1 MGKQLE
7 HPEGGLPC
15 LMPSCKP
22 AGGWKVV
29 NARKEDPGG
38 GWRRRF
44 STSLFNFSQKASQV
58 SLCAVDWQP
67 AGYEPVF
74 GRGEE
79 GSSVVES
86 ESFIVLIVFL
96 VDYFVIFISSA

>member
-1 MGKQLE
+1 MGEQLE
-7 HPEGGLPC
+7 HPEGGR
-15 LMPSCKP
+15 
-22 AGGWKVV
+22 KVV

-79 GSSVVES
+79 GSPVVES
-86 ESFIVLIVFL
+86 ESFVVYIVLL
-96 VDYFVIFISSA
+96 VESFVIFLSCA